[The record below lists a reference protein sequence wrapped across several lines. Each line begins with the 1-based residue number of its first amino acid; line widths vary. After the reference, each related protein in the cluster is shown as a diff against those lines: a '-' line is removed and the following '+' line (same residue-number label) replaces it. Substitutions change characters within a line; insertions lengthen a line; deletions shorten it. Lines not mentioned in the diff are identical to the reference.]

1 MIKSVK
7 LSSLLLLFLLLSTY
21 YPTYKIPGK
30 NFIFTIKNI
39 EVENNKILDSKDILK
54 ELENLKGKSL
64 LSIDKEIIKF
74 AMNKFDFV
82 SSFEVKKIYPAT
94 IKVKIFEKKLTG
106 VYNIGSGKGMT
117 IKDFINKKIDE
128 KKTIIDYKKPNS
140 LIANIKKL
148 ERKIGK
154 KNV

>member
-94 IKVKIFEKKLTG
+94 IKVKIF
-106 VYNIGSGKGMT
+106 
-117 IKDFINKKIDE
+117 
-128 KKTIIDYKKPNS
+128 
-140 LIANIKKL
+140 
-148 ERKIGK
+148 
-154 KNV
+154 